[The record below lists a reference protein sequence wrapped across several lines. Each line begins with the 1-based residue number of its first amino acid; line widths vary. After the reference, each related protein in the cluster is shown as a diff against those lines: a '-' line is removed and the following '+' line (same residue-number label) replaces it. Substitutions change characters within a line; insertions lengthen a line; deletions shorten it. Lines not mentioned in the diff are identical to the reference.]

1 MPIEIRELIIKV
13 KVEESGSASSSL
25 NTYAIQEIKNS
36 LLKECKKEI
45 RNQLKKNNE
54 R

>member
-13 KVEESGSASSSL
+13 KVEETSTSPL
-25 NTYAIQEIKNS
+25 NANSIREMKNS
-36 LLKECKKEI
+36 ILKECKKEI
-45 RNQLKKNNE
+45 RNQIKKNNE